1 MGNSSALTF
10 WLEEG
15 GDVNGADKNGFTALH
30 WASCN
35 GDAATVRQLLAAG
48 ANPFKSE
55 RPAKEIHATACRCH
69 WPNSVEGEAAPR
81 REKALE
87 VHIRRIVDPRT

>member
-15 GDVNGADKNGFTALH
+15 GNVNGADKNGFTALH

-55 RPAKEIHATACRCH
+55 RPTDEIHATACRCRCLH
-69 WPNSVEGEAAPR
+69 SIEGEAALCQ
-81 REKALE
+81 EKHSIYI
-87 VHIRRIVDPRT
+87 HIYMYATL